1 MRAVETE
8 TEEEGEGEEEGKGE
22 EEGGEEEGEGDE
34 EGKGEEQGE
43 DEEQDRAEK
52 QRGKQKAGIVSSE
65 KQQYYTWS
73 STGTDTETEDEG
85 PINQDRDWAAME
97 EGTSGETTEE
107 EEGTEEHKTNNIE

>member
-8 TEEEGEGEEEGKGE
+8 TEEEGEGE